1 MPKRSPGEEKP
12 GWGTYVGDRIN
23 SQHHQHMFCARLDL
37 AVDDDEGGKG
47 LQVSEVRMSI
57 SGSNCS
63 QHAQHTDADVGC
75 GYFSISM

>member
-1 MPKRSPGEEKP
+1 MMHRSPGEEKP

-47 LQVSEVRMSI
+47 LQVSEVGTHPCLVSR
-57 SGSNCS
+57 
-63 QHAQHTDADVGC
+63 QLRTLLRVET
-75 GYFSISM
+75 